1 MNNEEWLE
9 KVILLSKDLFNNNP
23 TWKAQ
28 LKRVDNGLLLEADSK
43 YTQEAWN
50 ALIKKIKDET

>member
-1 MNNEEWLE
+1 MNNQWLE
-9 KVILLSKDLFNNNP
+9 KVISLSKDLFNDNP
-23 TWKAQ
+23 IWKAQ
-28 LKRVDNGLLLEADSK
+28 LKKVDNGLLLEADLN